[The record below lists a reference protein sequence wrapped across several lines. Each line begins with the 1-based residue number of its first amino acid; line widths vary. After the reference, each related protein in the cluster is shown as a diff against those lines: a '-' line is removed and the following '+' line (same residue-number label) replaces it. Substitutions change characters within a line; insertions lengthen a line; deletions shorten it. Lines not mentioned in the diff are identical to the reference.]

1 MDYPS
6 CSPIVEFLLK
16 RNIKIPRPARTEK
29 AVIVGPP
36 TAIGRISNTAS
47 ITINPIKTLKAVD
60 GNRAEILL

>member
-16 RNIKIPRPARTEK
+16 RNIKIPRPTIAEK
-29 AVIVGPP
+29 AVIVDPP

-60 GNRAEILL
+60 GNKAEILL